1 MMSNQTIRIAV
12 LECDIT
18 IGRLAEGY
26 GPIFRRLLTVAAAKL
41 RKDDRVALTLDVT
54 WFNVVEHPEKYP
66 KLDDVDAV
74 LLSGSKFNS
83 FDSDPW
89 ILNLVSYTKSI
100 LAQQRVRL
108 IGVCFGHQIIG
119 RALDIPVGRS
129 DVGWELAV
137 TELQLTDVGK
147 RLFGGRE
154 TLAIHQ
160 MHRDIVRSP
169 YPASIESLASTP
181 RCATQ
186 GMYARNRLIT
196 VQGHPE
202 FTGDIVQELLERRH
216 EGGILDDETFN
227 EAMSRVSRDH
237 DGVTVAEAFLRFLLG
252 K

>member
-1 MMSNQTIRIAV
+1 MWAKGSSVEEKPWYVDCLGFVASSMAVRIKARQPMG
-12 LECDIT
+12 EIEET
-18 IGRLAEGY
+18 SR
-26 GPIFRRLLTVAAAKL
+26 
-41 RKDDRVALTLDVT
+41 
-54 WFNVVEHPEKYP
+54 
-66 KLDDVDAV
+66 
-74 LLSGSKFNS
+74 
-83 FDSDPW
+83 
-89 ILNLVSYTKSI
+89 LVSD
-100 LAQQRVRL
+100 ARQ
-108 IGVCFGHQIIG
+108 
-119 RALDIPVGRS
+119 
-129 DVGWELAV
+129 
-137 TELQLTDVGK
+137 
-147 RLFGGRE
+147 
-154 TLAIHQ
+154 AIHQ

>member
-1 MMSNQTIRIAV
+1 MAKAPIRIAI
-12 LECDIT
+12 LECDVT

-26 GPIFRRLLTVAAAKL
+26 GPIFQRLLTAAAVKI
-41 RKDDRVALTLDVT
+41 KNDDGRSPTLEIS
-54 WFNVVEHPEKYP
+54 WFNVVQKPETYP
-66 KLDDVDAV
+66 KLEDIDAV

-89 ILNLVSYTKSI
+89 ILNLVSFTKSI
-100 LAQQRVRL
+100 LAQTRVRL

-129 DVGWELAV
+129 EAGWELAV
-137 TELQLTDVGK
+137 TELQLSEVGK
-147 RLFGGRE
+147 SIFGGRE
-154 TLAIHQ
+154 TIAIHQ
-160 MHRDIVRSP
+160 MHRDIVHGP
-169 YPASIESLASTP
+169 YPASIESLASTD

-202 FTGDIVQELLERRH
+202 FTKDIVAELLERRH
-216 EGGILDDETFN
+216 EGKILDDETFN

-237 DGVTVAEAFLRFLLG
+237 DGLAIAEAFIRFLLE
-252 K
+252 